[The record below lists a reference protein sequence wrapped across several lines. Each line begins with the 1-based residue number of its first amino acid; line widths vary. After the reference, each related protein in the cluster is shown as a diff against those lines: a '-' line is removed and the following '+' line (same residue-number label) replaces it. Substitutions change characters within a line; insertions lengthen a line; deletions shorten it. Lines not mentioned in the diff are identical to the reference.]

1 MADDATAKAQA
12 LSRQAYY
19 MKVMSQASPQD
30 RANWYSTTGQ
40 FDAAKAWSN
49 VSKFQTAGNL
59 VLGAL
64 QIHMAHA
71 IESQPGVAPP
81 PPPKIAPPT
90 AASVQARTEELSAS
104 RLAQIDA
111 EQKRREAQAA
121 VQEGRTSVDAQEA
134 MHRGMQRARQAE
146 AESARGAAIQEAGQQ
161 RGLIAQL
168 DAQYA
173 QQKYVYDKEEKA
185 RKRVADMN
193 RLTGWGMLAGKAVSS
208 LPSLIGMMAGINSAE
223 AKAMGTTVD
232 GLKAMRAASAAYE
245 KENKILMQM
254 EQARKDGTFTGD
266 VQRRLQNEYAKAR
279 AKRDA
284 LGERATDLG
293 VTSLPWVEV
302 EARLAADRAAAA
314 KKLGPVVLTQPAT
327 TTTAPTSASAKAIS
341 LEDEPLVAAMDE
353 RKANKEVAES
363 VGVLGALNQDPSLA
377 STLGAPLAPT
387 NSEGLQASKGTQ
399 IGAGGLGAR
408 GSGLGGGGS
417 AGGLTTMGTKGR
429 GSGDEGYGLSS
440 GDFGTK
446 AVSSGDFGTKA
457 GGPWVS
463 DGNTIDL
470 GGGLWTDTAGNQINV
485 APGNVVPVG
494 LTKVY

>member
-1 MADDATAKAQA
+1 MADESAKAQA
-12 LSRQAYY
+12 LARQAYY
-19 MKVMSQASPQD
+19 MQVMNQASPQD
-30 RANWYSTTGQ
+30 RANWHATTGQ
-40 FDAAKAWSN
+40 LDAAKAWSN
-49 VSKFQTAGNL
+49 VSKFQTVGNL
-59 VLGAL
+59 ALGAL

-90 AASVQARTEELSAS
+90 GASVQARTEELSAS

-111 EQKRREAQAA
+111 EQKRREAMAS
-121 VQEGRTSVDAQEA
+121 VQEGRTSVAAQEA
-134 MHRGMQRARQAE
+134 MQRGLQRARQAE
-146 AESARGAAIQEAGQQ
+146 VESARGAAIQEAGQQ

-173 QQKYVYDKEEKA
+173 QQKYIYDKEEKA

-254 EQARKDGTFTGD
+254 EQARKDGTYTGD
-266 VQRRLQNEYAKAR
+266 VQKRLQNEYAKAR

-327 TTTAPTSASAKAIS
+327 TTTS
-341 LEDEPLVAAMDE
+341 LEDAPLVAAMAQKQTD
-353 RKANKEVAES
+353 KKIAES
-363 VGVLGALNQDPSLA
+363 AGALGAFEQDPSLA
-377 STLGAPLAPT
+377 STLGTSRLDPALTSGAA
-387 NSEGLQASKGTQ
+387 GLTGVTGKRL
-399 IGAGGLGAR
+399 GAGLAARGTGLG
-408 GSGLGGGGS
+408 SG
-417 AGGLTTMGTKGR
+417 GT
-429 GSGDEGYGLSS
+429 
-440 GDFGTK
+440 
-446 AVSSGDFGTKA
+446 AA
-457 GGPWVS
+457 WVS
-463 DGNTIDL
+463 GSNTIDV

-485 APGNVVPVG
+485 APGDVVPVG
-494 LTKVY
+494 LTKVSQ